1 MPTSTPVPQPLM
13 RPRHARRYVSCS
25 ATQGLN
31 LITMARDDAYLA
43 ELLHFL
49 RAFWRW
55 VRDEPAPPT
64 ADLFWSGP
72 ESARYEAF
80 LRRTKE
86 LGETTTI
93 EQHVAKPWRRPASKL
108 GQRLF
113 IEGRE

>member
-1 MPTSTPVPQPLM
+1 MQAQMCCSCALYTIKWPVRVATRILSGALPPL
-13 RPRHARRYVSCS
+13 
-25 ATQGLN
+25 
-31 LITMARDDAYLA
+31 
-43 ELLHFL
+43 
-49 RAFWRW
+49 
-55 VRDEPAPPT
+55 PPT